1 LLAEPAAVISDVGQ
15 RRQAQLLAWVSL
27 VLAGWFLLAAV
38 SILAV
43 GSAIQGA
50 GVMFIV
56 VIASGAA
63 YGLSRT
69 RHFRL
74 AAWILVVLLVASGYS
89 ILAVV
94 PFKDAGPTFLA
105 LVVIGFVI
113 GSATLSVR
121 GLSLAVVSNTLC
133 WMVVAALLPDEQRS
147 DFYAPAGS
155 GTLTGIL
162 LAIFSGVRDLIERQ
176 RLDEITTANHELRAM
191 QATLETRVAERTA
204 LAEAARLEAEN
215 ARQSLENEIWLSNGQ
230 LAVNEALRGQQGVE
244 SLASNAMR
252 AV

>member
-1 LLAEPAAVISDVGQ
+1 
-15 RRQAQLLAWVSL
+15 
-27 VLAGWFLLAAV
+27 
-38 SILAV
+38 
-43 GSAIQGA
+43 
-50 GVMFIV
+50 
-56 VIASGAA
+56 
-63 YGLSRT
+63 
-69 RHFRL
+69 
-74 AAWILVVLLVASGYS
+74 
-89 ILAVV
+89 
-94 PFKDAGPTFLA
+94 
-105 LVVIGFVI
+105 
-113 GSATLSVR
+113 
-121 GLSLAVVSNTLC
+121 
-133 WMVVAALLPDEQRS
+133 LLPDEQRS